1 MVREPCCEVFRG
13 INGKF
18 YFRFVSANNRVLAY
32 SRGYRD
38 CKTALRRAREY
49 ARERFGGSFKICPKG
64 HKEVDYNADKS

>member
-38 CKTALRRAREY
+38 CKTALRRARDVMEIN
-49 ARERFGGSFKICPKG
+49 ALKKVSIGS
-64 HKEVDYNADKS
+64 HKS